1 VTDLFD
7 GHNRPAVNT
16 LCIGV
21 AGGTGSGK
29 TTVANEIVRRV
40 GRERIVTINQ
50 DRYYHDLAH
59 LDEAQRIHHNFDHPD
74 AIEESLLVETLELLK
89 AGKPAELPVYDF
101 SSHVRTAQIERAEA
115 RPVILLEGRH
125 RRRPALHPPSESG
138 YCGTR
143 AGGRERGRAV
153 AGHRATDAPRVRG
166 AVEALGRRHHPRRR
180 IQHRRP
186 RPRDQQDPADASNLE
201 LRIVRRAGW
210 PCILTGLARTSHR
223 LSWRG
228 RRGAVPS
235 GVFDLRGA
243 ESYLTVRRAPR
254 SEKTPLGMVH
264 RRPQQ
269 KAGEKCGL
277 A

>member
-1 VTDLFD
+1 VTDPFD

-59 LDEAQRIHHNFDHPD
+59 LDEAQ
-74 AIEESLLVETLELLK
+74 SLLVETLELLK

-115 RPVILLEGRH
+115 RPVILLEGILILAIPDIRELLDIKIFVDTDADLRFI
-125 RRRPALHPPSESG
+125 RRLNRDIA
-138 YCGTR
+138 
-143 AGGRERGRAV
+143 ERGRAV
-153 AGHRATDAPRVRG
+153 ENVVEQWLATVRPMHLEF
-166 AVEALGRRHHPRRR
+166 VEQSKRW
-180 IQHRRP
+180 
-186 RPRDQQDPADASNLE
+186 ADVIIPEGGFNTVE

-254 SEKTPLGMVH
+254 SEKTPLGMAH